1 MSKDV
6 KLIAEA
12 YKKIQEGIIDP
23 HELMNNLVGAIT
35 AGSTMLGGISTSET
49 DRANERT
56 ITKIVHNVEN
66 GNLTTDMLSKTLIRA
81 RRENSSAFN
90 SLIKFGENGN
100 YDKSI
105 KQKFIKSVLPIIK
118 KITNV
123 TPEDLAD
130 KEADNYLL
138 KKVDNS

>member
-12 YKKIQEGIIDP
+12 YEKVLEGIIDP

-35 AGSTMLGGISTSET
+35 AGSTMLGGISTPET
-49 DRANERT
+49 DKANERT
-56 ITKIVHNVEN
+56 ITKIVHSVEN
-66 GNLTTDMLSKTLIRA
+66 GNLTLDMLSKTLIRA

-90 SLIKFGENGN
+90 SLIKFGESGN
-100 YDKSI
+100 YDKVI
-105 KQKFIKSVLPIIK
+105 KQQFINKILPIVK

-130 KEADNYLL
+130 KEANNYLL
-138 KKVDNS
+138 KKTDNS

>member
-1 MSKDV
+1 MSKDA

-12 YKKIQEGIIDP
+12 YEKVLENIIDP

-35 AGSTMLGGISTSET
+35 AGSTMLGGISTPET

-56 ITKIVHNVEN
+56 IAKIVNSVEN
-66 GNLTTDMLSKTLIRA
+66 GNLTPDMLSKTLIRA
-81 RRENSSAFN
+81 RRENGSAFN
-90 SLIKFGENGN
+90 SLIRFGESGN
-100 YDKSI
+100 YDKNI
-105 KQKFIKSVLPIIK
+105 KQKFIKRILPVIN

-123 TPEDLAD
+123 SPEDLAN
-130 KEADNYLL
+130 KEANNYLL